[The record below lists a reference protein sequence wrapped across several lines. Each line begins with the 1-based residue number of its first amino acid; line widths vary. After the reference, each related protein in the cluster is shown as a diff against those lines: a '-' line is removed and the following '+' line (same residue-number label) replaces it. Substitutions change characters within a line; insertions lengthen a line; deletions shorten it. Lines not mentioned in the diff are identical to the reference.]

1 MIRSTLAAAA
11 AVLALAMAPGGAVAG
26 FEDGAAAYQAGDY
39 ARAVAEWRP
48 LAEAGDPAAQ
58 YNLGI
63 LYRQGEGVTADPVQ
77 AIEWFLRS
85 AAQGNALAMF
95 NLGLMYGSGDG
106 IPADLPAARSWMALA
121 ERRADSEAL
130 RRDASYLGGLLARQI
145 GPEADAAALAR
156 AESMTRGGARDIAA
170 AEGTAVSVDAA
181 GTDRDE
187 TPLDASAPAA
197 DAATPI
203 RPEPIPPAAED
214 GDPEDATARL
224 AAASGPDSALLA
236 LRPPTRP
243 AAPPPPPAGI
253 DRLREPRLPAGEGRI
268 ARPDPIRPAE
278 PRLSESHAEPPLDR
292 ETDLAAASAAP
303 APARRAAADDGGAAP
318 ERQQELAVLERVTP
332 GGRGLSPPGA
342 DAARPTPGRGEF
354 GVQVASLLSE
364 EDAAAQWRRLRTAH
378 PDLLAGLEP
387 TLSTGVVDGVT
398 RYRLRLGPFDRG
410 AAETFCRRL
419 ADRGGDC
426 YTVPY

>member
-1 MIRSTLAAAA
+1 MIRSTLAVAA
-11 AVLALAMAPGGAVAG
+11 AVLALATAPGGAVAG

-63 LYRQGEGVTADPVQ
+63 LYRQGEGVPADPAQ
-77 AIEWFLRS
+77 ALEWFLRS

-95 NLGLMYGSGDG
+95 NLGLIYGSGDG

-121 ERRADSEAL
+121 ERRTDSDAL

-156 AESMTRGGARDIAA
+156 AESMARDAARGAA
-170 AEGTAVSVDAA
+170 AAGTAV
-181 GTDRDE
+181 
-187 TPLDASAPAA
+187 PAA
-197 DAATPI
+197 AAADRETSPEATVAVAVADAPI
-203 RPEPIPPAAED
+203 RPEPISPPAAEAD
-214 GDPEDATARL
+214 AEDASVRL
-224 AAASGPDSALLA
+224 AAAPAPDSGLLA

-243 AAPPPPPAGI
+243 SEPPPPPAGI
-253 DRLREPRLPAGEGRI
+253 DRLREPRLPVGESRI
-268 ARPDPIRPAE
+268 ARPESIRPTQ
-278 PRLSESHAEPPLDR
+278 PRLSESHAEPPLER
-292 ETDLAAASAAP
+292 ARDLPTAAPTAASAQP
-303 APARRAAADDGGAAP
+303 TAASDDDPAP
-318 ERQQELAVLERVTP
+318 ERQQEIAVLERVTP

-342 DAARPTPGRGEF
+342 AVARTSPGRGGF
-354 GVQVASLLSE
+354 GVQVGSLLSE
-364 EDAAAQWRRLRTAH
+364 ADAAAQWQRLRTAH
-378 PDLLAGLEP
+378 PELLAGLEP

-398 RYRLRLGPFDRG
+398 RYRLRLGPFDRS

-419 ADRGGDC
+419 TDRGGDC
-426 YTVPY
+426 YTVPF